1 MLAYIMI
8 WYLLIKVSAPIWVI
22 CVCSFAIGVRLI
34 NWASE
39 EQSK

>member
-1 MLAYIMI
+1 MLVYIMI
-8 WYLLIKVSAPIWVI
+8 LYLLIKVSAPIWVI
-22 CVCSFAIGVRLI
+22 CVCSIAIGVRLI